1 MIKLFRKIKGIE
13 WLFALTAMGLVV
25 FHSWLDMEIIKCTGS
40 LVGLITAG
48 SATSQELWKVA
59 GKMIGIAC
67 GAFGVNFISTLVA
80 SYTSTR
86 IAKRL
91 RREMF
96 AKVNSFSMEEI
107 NNFSTASLIT
117 RSTNDITQIT
127 QTLYMTM
134 RMAVRAPSMAVFS
147 LINVVNVNLTL
158 SWVTAVALA
167 VMFALL
173 IVMYFVVVPK
183 FTEIQQKTDKI
194 NLVTREN
201 ITGLRVVR
209 AYNAEQLELDKFD
222 NANQDLTKTRL
233 FISRTTA
240 IMSPAMNLIMN
251 GMYIA
256 IFWIGAYLV
265 GKNMV
270 GYQDLTVFTQYS
282 MHILMSFMIISVLF
296 IMLPRGATSAKRIN
310 EVLNTVNTITDGEVE
325 QTERLGKIEFKDVCF
340 GYPGS
345 EENLLKNIN
354 LTINKGETVA
364 FIGSTG
370 SGKST
375 LINLIPRFYDV
386 SSGEVLIDN
395 VNVKDY
401 KLSTLYEKL
410 GFVPQKA
417 LLFRGSIKDNIL
429 YGKRNATDEEI
440 TDALR
445 IAQADFVYSLDG
457 GLNYQL
463 SQGGKN
469 VSGGQ
474 RQRLSIARA
483 IVGNPEFYIFDD
495 SFSALDYKTDKALRQ
510 ELKKVTQDSTT
521 LIVAQR
527 IGTIMDADKIVV
539 LDKGEIVGIGTHK
552 QLMKNCKVYQEIALS
567 QLSKEELE

>member
-1 MIKLFRKIKGIE
+1 MIKLLKNIKGIE
-13 WLFALTAMGLVV
+13 WLFASIAVGLVI
-25 FHSWLDMEIIKCTGS
+25 FNSWLDMEIIKCTGT
-40 LVGLITAG
+40 LVGLITGG
-48 SATSQELWKVA
+48 SATTQSLWQVA
-59 GKMIGIAC
+59 GKMIGIAV
-67 GAFGVNFISTLVA
+67 GAFGINFISNVVA
-80 SYTSTR
+80 SYTSTH

-91 RREMF
+91 RREIF

-107 NNFSTASLIT
+107 NRFSTASLIT
-117 RSTNDITQIT
+117 RSTNDINQIT
-127 QTLYMTM
+127 QTLFMAM

-158 SWVTAVALA
+158 SWVTAIAL
-167 VMFALL
+167 VIMFALI

-183 FTEIQQKTDKI
+183 FTEIQQKTDRI

-201 ITGLRVVR
+201 LTGLRVVR
-209 AYNAEQLELDKFD
+209 AYNAEQIELDKFD
-222 NANQDLTKTRL
+222 KANEDLTKTRL
-233 FISRTTA
+233 FVSRATA
-240 IMSPAMNLIMN
+240 FLSPTMNLIMN
-251 GMYIA
+251 GMYVA
-256 IFWIGAYLV
+256 IFWLGAYLV
-265 GKNMV
+265 GKNVV

-282 MHILMSFMIISVLF
+282 MHILMSFMIISILF
-296 IMLPRGATSAKRIN
+296 IMLPRGVTSAKRIA
-310 EVLNTVNTITDGEVE
+310 EVLSTQNKIVDGTVEKTK
-325 QTERLGKIEFKDVCF
+325 RLGKIEFKNVSF
-340 GYPGS
+340 AYPGS
-345 EENLLKNIN
+345 EEPIIKNIN

-386 SSGEVLIDN
+386 TQGELIVDN

-401 KLSTLYEKL
+401 KMSALYEKL

-417 LLFRGSIKDNIL
+417 LLFKGTIKDNIL
-429 YGKRNATDEEI
+429 YGKRDATDEEI
-440 TDALR
+440 TQALD
-445 IAQADFVYSLDG
+445 IAQANFVYDLEG
-457 GLNYQL
+457 GLDYQIA
-463 SQGGKN
+463 QGGQN

-495 SFSALDYKTDKALRQ
+495 SFSALDYKTDRALREQ
-510 ELKKVTQDSTT
+510 LKTVTNNSTT

-539 LDKGEIVGIGTHK
+539 LDKGQIVGLGKHK
-552 QLMKNCKVYQEIALS
+552 ELLKTCKVYQEIALS

>member
-1 MIKLFRKIKGIE
+1 MIKLFKNIKGIE
-13 WLFALTAMGLVV
+13 WLFVSIAVGLVV
-25 FHSWLDMEIIKCTGS
+25 FNSWLDMEIIKCTGT
-40 LVGLITAG
+40 LVGLITG
-48 SATSQELWKVA
+48 GTATTQSLWQVA
-59 GKMIGIAC
+59 GKMIGIAS
-67 GAFGVNFISTLVA
+67 GAFGVNFVSNVVA
-80 SYTSTR
+80 SYTSTH

-91 RREMF
+91 RREIF
-96 AKVNSFSMEEI
+96 VKVNSFSMEEI
-107 NNFSTASLIT
+107 NKFSTASLIT
-117 RSTNDITQIT
+117 RSTNDINQIT
-127 QTLYMTM
+127 QTLFMAM

-167 VMFALL
+167 IMFALI

-183 FTEIQQKTDKI
+183 FTEIQQKTDRI

-201 ITGLRVVR
+201 LTGLRVVR
-209 AYNAEQLELDKFD
+209 AYNAEQIELDKFD
-222 NANQDLTKTRL
+222 KANEDLTKTRL
-233 FISRTTA
+233 FVSRATSFL
-240 IMSPAMNLIMN
+240 SPTMNLIMN
-251 GMYIA
+251 GMYVA
-256 IFWIGAYLV
+256 IFWLGAYLV
-265 GKNMV
+265 GKNIV

-282 MHILMSFMIISVLF
+282 MHILMSFMIISILF
-296 IMLPRGATSAKRIN
+296 IMLPRGVTSAKRIA
-310 EVLNTVNTITDGEVE
+310 EVLSTQNKIVDGTVEKTK
-325 QTERLGKIEFKDVCF
+325 RLGKIEFKNVSF
-340 GYPGS
+340 SYSGS
-345 EENLLKNIN
+345 QECIIKNIN
-354 LTINKGETVA
+354 LKINKGETVA

-386 SSGEVLIDN
+386 TEGEVIVDN

-401 KLSTLYEKL
+401 KLSALYEKL

-417 LLFRGSIKDNIL
+417 LLFKGTVKENIL
-429 YGKRNATDEEI
+429 YGKRDATNEEI
-440 TDALR
+440 TQALD
-445 IAQADFVYSLDG
+445 IAQANFVYNLEG
-457 GLNYQL
+457 GLDYQIA
-463 SQGGKN
+463 QGGQN

-495 SFSALDYKTDKALRQ
+495 SFSALDYKTDKALR
-510 ELKKVTQDSTT
+510 EKLKEVTHNSTT

-539 LDKGEIVGIGTHK
+539 LDKGEIVGLGTHK
-552 QLMKNCKVYQEIALS
+552 ELLKNCKVYKEIALS

>member
-1 MIKLFRKIKGIE
+1 MIKLFKNIKGIE
-13 WLFALTAMGLVV
+13 WLFVSIAVGLVV
-25 FHSWLDMEIIKCTGS
+25 FNSWLDMEIIKCTGT
-40 LVGLITAG
+40 LVGLITG
-48 SATSQELWKVA
+48 GTATTQGLWQVA
-59 GKMIGIAC
+59 GKMIGIAL
-67 GAFGVNFISTLVA
+67 GAFGVNFVSNIVA
-80 SYTSTR
+80 SYTSTH

-91 RREMF
+91 RREIF
-96 AKVNSFSMEEI
+96 VKVNSFSMEEI
-107 NNFSTASLIT
+107 NKFSTASLIT
-117 RSTNDITQIT
+117 RSTNDINQIT
-127 QTLYMTM
+127 QTLFMAM
-134 RMAVRAPSMAVFS
+134 RMAVRAPSMAIFS

-167 VMFALL
+167 IMFALI

-183 FTEIQQKTDKI
+183 FTEIQQKTDRI

-201 ITGLRVVR
+201 LTGLRVVR
-209 AYNAEQLELDKFD
+209 AYNAEQIELDKFD
-222 NANQDLTKTRL
+222 KANEDLTKTRL
-233 FISRTTA
+233 FVSRATSFL
-240 IMSPAMNLIMN
+240 SPTMNLIMN
-251 GMYIA
+251 GMYVA
-256 IFWIGAYLV
+256 IFWLGAYLV
-265 GKNMV
+265 GKNIV

-282 MHILMSFMIISVLF
+282 MHILMSFMIISILF
-296 IMLPRGATSAKRIN
+296 IMLPRGVTSAKRIA
-310 EVLNTVNTITDGEVE
+310 EVLSTQNKIVDGTVEKTK
-325 QTERLGKIEFKDVCF
+325 RLGKIEFKNVSF
-340 GYPGS
+340 AYPGS
-345 EENLLKNIN
+345 QESIIKNIN
-354 LTINKGETVA
+354 LKINKGETVA

-386 SSGEVLIDN
+386 TEGEVIVDN

-401 KLSTLYEKL
+401 KLSVLYEKL

-417 LLFRGSIKDNIL
+417 LLFKGTVKENIL

-440 TDALR
+440 TQALD
-445 IAQADFVYSLDG
+445 IAQANFVYNLEG
-457 GLNYQL
+457 GLDYQIA
-463 SQGGKN
+463 QGGQN

-495 SFSALDYKTDKALRQ
+495 SFSALDYKTDKALR
-510 ELKKVTQDSTT
+510 EKLKEVTHNSTT

-539 LDKGEIVGIGTHK
+539 LDKGEIVGLGTHK
-552 QLMKNCKVYQEIALS
+552 ELLKNCKVYKEIALS

>member
-1 MIKLFRKIKGIE
+1 MIKLIKNIKGIE
-13 WLFALTAMGLVV
+13 WLFALVAMGLVV
-25 FHSWLDMEIIKCTGS
+25 FNSWLDMEIIKCTGS
-40 LVGLITAG
+40 LVGLITSG
-48 SATSQELWKVA
+48 TATTQGLWQIA
-59 GKMIGIAC
+59 GKMIGLAV
-67 GAFGVNFISTLVA
+67 GAFGVNFVSNVVA
-80 SYTSTR
+80 SYTSTH

-107 NNFSTASLIT
+107 NRFSTASLIT
-117 RSTNDITQIT
+117 RSTNDITQIS
-127 QTLYMTM
+127 QTLFMAM

-167 VMFALL
+167 IMFALL

-183 FTEIQQKTDKI
+183 FTEIQQKTDRI

-209 AYNAEQLELDKFD
+209 AYNAEQIELDKFE
-222 NANQDLTKTRL
+222 NANDDLTKTRL
-233 FISRTTA
+233 FVSRTTA
-240 IMSPAMNLIMN
+240 IMSPSMNLIMN

-265 GKNMV
+265 GKNIV

-282 MHILMSFMIISVLF
+282 MHILMSFMIISILF
-296 IMLPRGATSAKRIN
+296 IMLPRGATSAKRITEILSTQN
-310 EVLNTVNTITDGEVE
+310 KIVDGVVE
-325 QTERLGKIEFKDVCF
+325 STERLGKIEFKNVSF
-340 GYPGS
+340 AYPGS
-345 EENLLKNIN
+345 EECLLKNIN
-354 LTINKGETVA
+354 LTIKKGETVA

-386 SSGEVLIDN
+386 TDGEIIIDG

-401 KLSTLYEKL
+401 KLATLYEKL

-417 LLFRGSIKDNIL
+417 LLFKGTIKENIL
-429 YGKRNATDEEI
+429 YGKRDATDEEI
-440 TDALR
+440 AKALD
-445 IAQADFVYSLDG
+445 IAQANFVYDLES
-457 GLNYQL
+457 GLEYQL
-463 SQGGKN
+463 AQGGYN

-495 SFSALDYKTDKALRQ
+495 SFSALDYKTDRALR
-510 ELKKVTQDSTT
+510 EKLKTVTQDSTT

-539 LDKGEIVGIGTHK
+539 LDKGEIVGLGKHK
-552 QLMKNCKVYQEIALS
+552 ELLKNCKVYKEIALS

>member
-1 MIKLFRKIKGIE
+1 MIKLFKNIKGIE
-13 WLFALTAMGLVV
+13 WLFVSIAVGLVV
-25 FHSWLDMEIIKCTGS
+25 FNSWLDMEIIKCTGT
-40 LVGLITAG
+40 LVGLITG
-48 SATSQELWKVA
+48 GTATTQSLWQVA
-59 GKMIGIAC
+59 GKMIGIAL
-67 GAFGVNFISTLVA
+67 GAFGVNFVSNVVA
-80 SYTSTR
+80 SYTSTH

-91 RREMF
+91 RREIF
-96 AKVNSFSMEEI
+96 VKVNSFSMEEI
-107 NNFSTASLIT
+107 NKFSTASLIT
-117 RSTNDITQIT
+117 RSTNDINQIT
-127 QTLYMTM
+127 QTLFMAM

-167 VMFALL
+167 IMFALI

-183 FTEIQQKTDKI
+183 FTEIQQKTDRI

-201 ITGLRVVR
+201 LTGLRVVR
-209 AYNAEQLELDKFD
+209 AYNAEQIELDKFD
-222 NANQDLTKTRL
+222 KANEDLTKTRL
-233 FISRTTA
+233 FVSRATSFL
-240 IMSPAMNLIMN
+240 SPTMNLIMN
-251 GMYIA
+251 GMYVA
-256 IFWIGAYLV
+256 IFWLGAYLV
-265 GKNMV
+265 GKNIV

-282 MHILMSFMIISVLF
+282 MHILMSFMIISILF
-296 IMLPRGATSAKRIN
+296 IMLPRGVTSAKRIA
-310 EVLNTVNTITDGEVE
+310 EVLSTQNKIVDGTVEKTK
-325 QTERLGKIEFKDVCF
+325 RLGKIEFKNVSF
-340 GYPGS
+340 SYPGS
-345 EENLLKNIN
+345 EECIIKNIN
-354 LTINKGETVA
+354 LKINKGETVA

-386 SSGEVLIDN
+386 TEGEVIVDN

-401 KLSTLYEKL
+401 KLSALYEKL

-417 LLFRGSIKDNIL
+417 LLFKGTVKENIL
-429 YGKRNATDEEI
+429 YGKRDATNEEI
-440 TDALR
+440 TQALD
-445 IAQADFVYSLDG
+445 IAQANFVYNLEG
-457 GLNYQL
+457 GLDYQIA
-463 SQGGKN
+463 QGGQN

-495 SFSALDYKTDKALRQ
+495 SFSALDYKTDKALR
-510 ELKKVTQDSTT
+510 EKLKEVTHNSTT

-539 LDKGEIVGIGTHK
+539 LDKGEIVGLGTHK
-552 QLMKNCKVYQEIALS
+552 ELLKNCKVYKEIALS

>member
-1 MIKLFRKIKGIE
+1 MIKLFKNIKGIE
-13 WLFALTAMGLVV
+13 WLFVSIAVGLVV
-25 FHSWLDMEIIKCTGS
+25 FNSWLDMEIIKCTGT
-40 LVGLITAG
+40 LVGLITG
-48 SATSQELWKVA
+48 GTATTQSLWQVA
-59 GKMIGIAC
+59 GKMIGIAL
-67 GAFGVNFISTLVA
+67 GAFGVNFVSNVVA
-80 SYTSTR
+80 SYTSTH

-91 RREMF
+91 RREIF
-96 AKVNSFSMEEI
+96 VKVNSFSMEEI
-107 NNFSTASLIT
+107 NKFSTASLIT
-117 RSTNDITQIT
+117 RSTNDINQIT
-127 QTLYMTM
+127 QTLFMAM

-167 VMFALL
+167 IMFALI

-183 FTEIQQKTDKI
+183 FTEIQQKTDRI

-201 ITGLRVVR
+201 LTGLRVVR
-209 AYNAEQLELDKFD
+209 AYNAEQIELDKFD
-222 NANQDLTKTRL
+222 KANEDLTKTRL
-233 FISRTTA
+233 FVSRATSFL
-240 IMSPAMNLIMN
+240 SPTMNLIMN
-251 GMYIA
+251 GMYVA
-256 IFWIGAYLV
+256 IFWLGAYLV
-265 GKNMV
+265 GKNIV

-282 MHILMSFMIISVLF
+282 MHILMSFMIISILF
-296 IMLPRGATSAKRIN
+296 IMLPRGVTSAKRIA
-310 EVLNTVNTITDGEVE
+310 EVLSTQNKIVDGTVEKTK
-325 QTERLGKIEFKDVCF
+325 RLGKIEFKNVSF
-340 GYPGS
+340 SYPGS
-345 EENLLKNIN
+345 QECIIKNIN
-354 LTINKGETVA
+354 LKINKGETVA

-386 SSGEVLIDN
+386 TEGEVIVDN

-401 KLSTLYEKL
+401 KLSALYEKL

-417 LLFRGSIKDNIL
+417 LLFKGTVKENIL
-429 YGKRNATDEEI
+429 YGKRDATDEEI
-440 TDALR
+440 TQALD
-445 IAQADFVYSLDG
+445 IAQANFVYNLEG
-457 GLNYQL
+457 GLDYQIA
-463 SQGGKN
+463 QGGQN

-495 SFSALDYKTDKALRQ
+495 SFSALDYKTDKALR
-510 ELKKVTQDSTT
+510 EKLKEVTHNSTT

-539 LDKGEIVGIGTHK
+539 LDKGEIVGLGTHK
-552 QLMKNCKVYQEIALS
+552 ELLKNCKVYKEIALS